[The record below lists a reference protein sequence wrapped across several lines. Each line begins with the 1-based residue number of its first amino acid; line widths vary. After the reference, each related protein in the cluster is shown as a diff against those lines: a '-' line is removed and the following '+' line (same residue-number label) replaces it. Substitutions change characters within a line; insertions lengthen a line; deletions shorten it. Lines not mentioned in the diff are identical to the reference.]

1 MELDECP
8 VNGVVTTGIYCL
20 PTCSARPKPEN
31 VRWFANTAAA
41 EAEGF
46 RPCLRCRPRGQ
57 GGSIMTTLDIAEVAS
72 PIGKIVLAVRDGRL
86 CALEFG
92 PRWPR
97 RREKLRRRFG
107 RVEFRAA
114 SDPGGIVG
122 RLAAYFAGTLD
133 ALAPIPVDP
142 GGTPFQRRVWQ
153 ALRRVPAGRTVSYRD
168 LARSIGAPTAARAVG
183 AANGANPIGIVIPC
197 HRVIGAD
204 GELTGYAWGVA
215 RKRWLLLH
223 EREPGQVAREPLPA
237 NL

>member
-1 MELDECP
+1 GGGGAGALPSRPAARHRRPGTALPVHRHHSGGRMDLTLTRNQLDQHSIA
-8 VNGVVTTGIYCL
+8 GVVTTGIYCL

-31 VRWFANTAAA
+31 VRWFANAAAA

-57 GGSIMTTLDIAEVAS
+57 GGSIMTTLAIAEVTS
-72 PIGKIVLAVRDGRL
+72 TIGKIVLAVRAGRL

-114 SDPGGIVG
+114 NDPGGITG

-142 GGTPFQRRVWQ
+142 GGTPF
-153 ALRRVPAGRTVSYRD
+153 
-168 LARSIGAPTAARAVG
+168 
-183 AANGANPIGIVIPC
+183 
-197 HRVIGAD
+197 
-204 GELTGYAWGVA
+204 
-215 RKRWLLLH
+215 
-223 EREPGQVAREPLPA
+223 
-237 NL
+237 